1 MDVLSRKLKKNNY
14 PVSFIAT
21 LNMKTE
27 KTILDFSFSIL
38 NNIVK
43 YGIAET
49 KLRRL
54 DGTYLT
60 RNSLKFIAPGG
71 CCFHAVL

>member
-1 MDVLSRKLKKNNY
+1 
-14 PVSFIAT
+14 
-21 LNMKTE
+21 MKTE